1 MSLSQI
7 TYYDFDHCRNFL
19 ESRARELRET
29 ARGLE
34 SLALF
39 RELFY
44 SFSYEALE
52 QGAMTLGQFD
62 SSIVYLFIPD
72 TLKQGEYQAGRN
84 VARAKALELLN
95 CAPEEPPLVFELL
108 STQTHEP
115 PIGARGRL
123 EQWARPDF
131 LNELLL
137 PGRVQIHLYFDGGC
151 FFRDFLVPQLEQRGF
166 SPADDYVRSARSG
179 ELRVRHASLP
189 GKLFRVPWVL
199 WVREMMGGGY
209 SILYLAACL
218 ANYLQKLE
226 AAVAKKD

>member
-1 MSLSQI
+1 MSVSHV
-7 TYYDFDHCRNFL
+7 TYYDFDHCRQFL

-29 ARGLE
+29 ASGLE

-44 SFSYEALE
+44 SFSHEALD

-62 SSIVYLFIPD
+62 ASIVYLFIPQ
-72 TLKQGEYQAGRN
+72 TLSQGDYHSGHN

-95 CAPEEPPLVFELL
+95 CAPSEPPLVFELL
-108 STQTHEP
+108 STQSHEP
-115 PIGARGRL
+115 ALSPRGRL
-123 EQWARPDF
+123 ETWARPDF
-131 LNELLL
+131 LQDVLI

-151 FFRDFLVPQLEQRGF
+151 FFRDFLVPQVEQRGF
-166 SPADDYVRSARSG
+166 TPADDYVHSARSG
-179 ELRVRHASLP
+179 ELRVRHSAAP
-189 GKLFRVPWVL
+189 GRLFRIPWVL

-218 ANYLQKLE
+218 ANYLKKLE
-226 AAVAKKD
+226 TAVATKG